1 MRIAHVVTLVSPD
14 GAFGGP
20 VRVAINLARATRDAG
35 HDATILGSFRGYEK
49 APAEIDGVPARLFP
63 AHRLLPGLGF
73 SGLVSPGLIRY
84 LVRHVAEFD
93 VVHVHLARDLITL
106 PAALIARRQRVPYV
120 TQTHGMVD
128 ASTRRLAAILD
139 ALGTRRVLRSA
150 AALFHLT
157 VQERDDLEGVARSP
171 NLPLTF
177 LPNGV
182 PRSTLQAD
190 VESGREVLYLA
201 RLHARKRP
209 LMFVEAA
216 IALREKFPETRFTL
230 VGADEGEA
238 GVVTDRIES
247 ADASEVIAWDGSLEP
262 EKTLERMSHASVYV
276 LPSVNE
282 PFAMTVLEAMSIGL
296 PSIVTDTCG
305 LIPQLRDPTAVVV
318 VDSSLDGL
326 VNELARLLSDP
337 VDRIALGTRARREA
351 AHHFSIHRVAAM
363 ALDAYG
369 RARSERTG

>member
-73 SGLVSPGLIRY
+73 SGLISPGLTRY
-84 LVRHVAEFD
+84 LVKHVAEFD

-157 VQERDDLEGVARSP
+157 AQERDDLKGVARTSG
-171 NLPLTF
+171 LPLTF

-190 VESGREVLYLA
+190 VESGCEVLFLA

-262 EKTLERMSHASVYV
+262 EKTLERMSRASIYV

-337 VDRIALGTRARREA
+337 VDRIALGSRARLEA
-351 AHHFSIHRVAAM
+351 EHHFSIHRVAAM
-363 ALDAYG
+363 ALDAYC
-369 RARSERTG
+369 RARSERAG